1 MLLINSI
8 DAKTIN
14 GIEPNENI
22 IETIIAKIIFF
33 LFDCLSFKEKSKFFS
48 ASVLNSFS
56 LLISFP
62 DSNSLTLIHKML
74 HNSTINELD
83 GKHLPHSHLET
94 LLKPMSNYSANCS
107 CVNPFSFLFCF
118 IKTPI
123 CFKFIIMSSS
133 KIIIVFKANTTT

>member
-1 MLLINSI
+1 
-8 DAKTIN
+8 
-14 GIEPNENI
+14 
-22 IETIIAKIIFF
+22 
-33 LFDCLSFKEKSKFFS
+33 
-48 ASVLNSFS
+48 
-56 LLISFP
+56 
-62 DSNSLTLIHKML
+62 ML
-74 HNSTINELD
+74 HSSAINELD

-133 KIIIVFKANTTT
+133 KIIIVLKQIPPLKSRILKNTGKIIFAFYLIHRIHI